1 MPITNVLQSDP
12 LSDTQNRNPES
23 AQHVVII
30 DDQATGRVV
39 LEHVIR
45 DVSPLVSCES
55 YSNPHKA
62 LAACVTRRPD
72 LLITDYKMP
81 QMNGIEVIRHFRQ
94 LPGCEEIPIVVVSVV
109 GEKRVRYEA
118 LEAGATDFLSKPIDP
133 NECRARCRNL
143 LLLHHHQKAA
153 ASRADLLEIRVEK
166 ATRQIRR
173 RERETLLCLA
183 KAGEFRDAGTGN
195 HIFRMAKY
203 SAEIAQSMGL
213 SEAHCEEI
221 EQAAPMHD
229 IGKIGIPDH
238 ILLKPDG
245 LTTEENRIMQTHTL
259 IGHDILIKSHSPYLR
274 TAARIALSHHER
286 FDGSGYPLGL
296 SGGDIA
302 IEARIVALA
311 DAFDA
316 LTSARPYKRPWGFT
330 ETLEYIDQQAGKHF
344 DPACV
349 EALLACSDTIE
360 RIYMALSDS
369 PDAFPS

>member
-1 MPITNVLQSDP
+1 MPISNVLESIPATEQQRT
-12 LSDTQNRNPES
+12 DTEPG
-23 AQHVVII
+23 QHVVII

-39 LEHVIR
+39 LEHLIR
-45 DVSPLVSCES
+45 DISPLLSCETFS
-55 YSNPHKA
+55 DPHKA
-62 LAACVTRRPD
+62 LRACVQRQPD
-72 LLITDYKMP
+72 LLITDYRMP
-81 QMNGIEVIRHFRQ
+81 RMNGIELIRQFRQ

-109 GEKRVRYEA
+109 NDKRVRCET
-118 LEAGATDFLSKPIDP
+118 LEAGATDFLAKPIDP

-143 LLLHHHQKAA
+143 LLLHHHQKT
-153 ASRADLLEIRVEK
+153 ASHRADRLEREVER

-183 KAGEFRDAGTGN
+183 KAGEFRDEGTGN

-203 SAEIAQSMGL
+203 SAAIARSMGL
-213 SEAHCEEI
+213 DEARCEEI

-245 LTTEENRIMQTHTL
+245 LTDEENRIMQTHTL

-296 SGGDIA
+296 AGKDIP

-316 LTSARPYKRPWGFT
+316 LTSARPYKRPWGFV
-330 ETLEYIDQQAGKHF
+330 ETMDYIQQQSGSHF
-344 DPACV
+344 DPDCV
-349 EALLACSDTIE
+349 EALVRCADTVE
-360 RIYMALSDS
+360 RIYTALSDS
-369 PDAFPS
+369 PDSFPS

>member
-1 MPITNVLQSDP
+1 MEG
-12 LSDTQNRNPES
+12 RRAES
-23 AQHVVII
+23 SQHVVII

-39 LEHVIR
+39 LEHVVREI
-45 DVSPLVSCES
+45 SPLLSCETHG
-55 YSNPHKA
+55 NPHKG
-62 LAACVTRRPD
+62 LAACVQRKPD
-72 LLITDYKMP
+72 LLITDYRMP
-81 QMNGIEVIRHFRQ
+81 GMNGIEVIRQFRQ

-153 ASRADLLEIRVEK
+153 SNRADLLEIQVEK

-183 KAGEFRDAGTGN
+183 KAGEFRDEGTGN
-195 HIFRMAKY
+195 HIYRMAKY
-203 SAEIAQSMGL
+203 SAEIAQAMGL
-213 SEAHCEEI
+213 GDAHCEEI
-221 EQAAPMHD
+221 EQASPMHD

-245 LTTEENRIMQTHTL
+245 LTSEENRIMQTHTL
-259 IGHDILIKSHSPYLR
+259 IGHDILIKSHSPYLQ

-286 FDGSGYPLGL
+286 FDGTGYPLGL
-296 SGGDIA
+296 AGEDIP

-316 LTSARPYKRPWGFT
+316 LTSSRPYKRPWGFI
-330 ETLEYIDQQAGKHF
+330 ESLDYLQQQSGSHF

-349 EALLACSDTIE
+349 DALMRCSDRIE
-360 RIYMALSDS
+360 RIYQALSDS
-369 PDAFPS
+369 VDKATS